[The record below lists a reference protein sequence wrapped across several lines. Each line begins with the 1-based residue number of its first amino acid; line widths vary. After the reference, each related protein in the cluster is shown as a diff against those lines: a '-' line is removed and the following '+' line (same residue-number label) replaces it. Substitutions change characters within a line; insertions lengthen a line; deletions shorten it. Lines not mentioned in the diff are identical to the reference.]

1 MRTWVCRSLVFF
13 SMVLGLHGQAAWAF
27 PATCKGTSARTT
39 YTLPSSLTVRRD
51 MNVGDVLVDTQ
62 GWVGG
67 GMAAITCGGFLQHGD
82 LWLGRGFTGGPAAVP
97 GLPYVYATGV
107 PGIGIRVAWSRNT
120 STPAQ
125 MSGGQY
131 MTSPRV
137 GTERIPWG
145 SYVPASLWWIQLI
158 KTGPIRSGTW
168 AVPPVEIFYHNQLSN
183 ELVFSGVNL
192 VVQTQGCRLLNPSQN
207 VLLGK
212 SWMKDFKGVGS
223 TAWPKDFDVDLQCEP
238 DIAVSYRIDGLKVD
252 DSTLKNSEGR
262 DMATGVGIQLLS
274 RHGFVGPLALG
285 REVLL
290 GRTAASGASVVRI
303 PLTARYRQVD
313 STVGP
318 GQVATTATITLFYR

>member
-27 PATCKGTSARTT
+27 PATCKGTFAMTT
-39 YTLPSSLTVRRD
+39 YTLPTSLTVRRD
-51 MNVGDVLVDTQ
+51 MNVGDVLFDTQ

-67 GMAAITCGGFLQHGD
+67 GLADITCGGFLQHGD
-82 LWLGRGFTGGPAAVP
+82 LWLDRGFTGTPAPVS

-107 PGIGIRVAWSRNT
+107 PGVGIRVAWSRNA
-120 STPAQ
+120 SAPAQ

-131 MTSPRV
+131 MTSPRISN
-137 GTERIPWG
+137 ERLEWG
-145 SYVPASLWWIQLI
+145 RYTPANLWWIQLI
-158 KTGPIRSGTW
+158 KTGPIRSGTYSI
-168 AVPPVEIFYHNQLSN
+168 PIVEVYYHNQISN
-183 ELVFSGVNL
+183 RLAFTGVNL

-223 TAWPKDFDVDLQCEP
+223 TAWPKDFDIDLQCEP

-262 DMATGVGIQLLS
+262 DMAKGVGVQLLS
-274 RHGFVGPLALG
+274 RHGFVGPLAMG

-290 GRTAASGASVVRI
+290 GRTAASGTSVVRI

-313 STVGP
+313 SAVGP
-318 GQVATTATITLFYR
+318 GQVVTSATITLFYR